1 MTGGPHKF
9 SRSGAA
15 AATKRG
21 ATSLLPHPRPRL
33 STAPPPRGSRNPSS
47 TAPHASPA
55 AAEEE
60 RFRLVHGNP
69 DTFAAFIRL
78 APDLVNEIRRV
89 EESGGKARIRF
100 DVNRNNPAVNVIDA
114 GGKEFRFTW
123 SQETGDLCDI
133 YEERE
138 SGEGGNGLLVGSG
151 CPWRKLNV
159 QRILDESTKNH
170 VKMRSEEAER
180 KQKSRKAIVL
190 DSSNPSMKNQA
201 KALAAVEVNQWRSF
215 KQNKEPPVK
224 KQKVEPPGV
233 GGLSKANQKSGFS
246 GTTPVKGRLSTSPA
260 ASPPNRS
267 VFGAP
272 VSAYSKSNLN
282 KGQAI
287 EADAV
292 TVSVTK
298 AAIVSDRNGPSRNF
312 GPTEETA
319 VPKGNQDAK
328 PADLQEMLIKV
339 LKENPTG
346 MGLKDLEKA
355 VGRTFPNST
364 RKIPAILQKIAALQA
379 PGKYLLKSG
388 IELETI
394 KRIPAR
400 SERSP
405 EDNQHKLPVSEQ
417 NDVAALARV
426 DLNIAEKS
434 PQYLEEQAPLGSSIN
449 ENEEHANFMEGS
461 EVPRHTSDLFGDT
474 MGSTNAEGRA
484 GSSSDSGSDNDS
496 DSDSSG
502 SGSDSGSQSKS
513 RSGSPAGSGSGS
525 SSDSGSESSANS
537 KEGSDVDVDIMTS
550 DDEKEIKQDEVATKQ
565 ESHGSPAIDI
575 DDHGSED
582 VEIEDLPAHD
592 QAADLDMRLTTAAE
606 SGAMSVHDLH
616 YTSPIEGRIQGH
628 LKPPDF
634 SGRETMVVDDFRHG
648 KEGSQKSRGKSKRN
662 ADGEHF
668 KEMPGPA
675 KKSKVGVSGRLN
687 EDHPQG
693 HSFDADMEKGVKN
706 GYRGRSTLE
715 PVQSGGRVSP
725 WLNDPDIAERNGRSA
740 GTWGQGFNNRDLI
753 AHTDESLSNKRSRPS
768 GGLQDSQGMSS
779 EKISKKYNQS
789 GNRQYMHHSSQSGKK
804 GDNGK
809 RRHMKDD
816 FYDSLV
822 DSSPKTSFKVE
833 AEKSFLVNGKGPM
846 LHRALSELEL
856 GELREPLQE
865 EAGRDMQPF
874 EEKESLKQMETNRRT
889 SDSWNADLTN
899 VRPAIK
905 PASDPVKP
913 SSPDKRSG
921 ASRNS
926 GDSSRKRSTDPYV
939 EGPLRPSRK
948 AVPSHP
954 SNSTVEAR
962 LLSDKVTERLEE
974 SETQHGDMEGYGQTH
989 NKLHDGAK
997 FREPKLG
1004 HASNYANGTK
1014 SQDSNNWADAS
1025 HRKIGDSLNGDFKR
1039 SGSSSDENASYSKYD
1054 RNEPELKGPVKD
1066 LSQYKEYVEE
1076 FQEKY
1081 ESYGSLNKI
1090 LEAHMYGLCVNT
1102 FRNIYDMLFQDVL
1115 AFRFCILSESRSE
1128 FEKLR
1133 SDLQTAKGRDM
1144 ERYHKIVSHLRER
1157 YHQSGPKHK
1166 RMKKIFV
1173 VLHEELQHLK
1183 QRIKEFAATYAK
1195 K

>member
-9 SRSGAA
+9 SRSGAGA
-15 AATKRG
+15 GATTKRG
-21 ATSLLPHPRPRL
+21 AISLLPHPRPRL

-47 TAPHASPA
+47 TAPHASPAAAASA

-100 DVNRNNPAVNVIDA
+100 DVNRNNPAVNVIDV

-138 SGEGGNGLLVGSG
+138 SGAGGNGLLVGSG

-224 KQKVEPPGV
+224 KQKVEPPRV
-233 GGLSKANQKSGFS
+233 GGLSKTNQKSGFS
-246 GTTPVKGRLSTSPA
+246 GMTPVKGRLSSSPA
-260 ASPPNRS
+260 PSPPNQS

-272 VSAYSKSNLN
+272 VSASSKSNLN

-298 AAIVSDRNGPSRNF
+298 AENATVSERNGPSRNF
-312 GPTEETA
+312 SPTEETA
-319 VPKGNQDAK
+319 GPKGNQDAK

-346 MGLKDLEKA
+346 MGLKGLEKA
-355 VGRTFPNST
+355 VGRTFPKST
-364 RKIPAILQKIAALQA
+364 RQIPAILQKIATLQA

-400 SERSP
+400 SGRSP
-405 EDNQHKLPVSEQ
+405 EDNQHKLSVSEQ
-417 NDVAALARV
+417 NDRATLARV

-434 PQYLEEQAPLGSSIN
+434 AQYLEEQAPLGSSIN

-461 EVPRHTSDLFGDT
+461 DVPRHTSDLFGDT
-474 MGSTNAEGRA
+474 MGSANAEGRA
-484 GSSSDSGSDNDS
+484 GSSSDSGSDSDS

-525 SSDSGSESSANS
+525 SSDSDSESSANS

-565 ESHGSPAIDI
+565 ESHGSPAVDI

-592 QAADLDMRLTTAAE
+592 QAAHLDMRLTTAAE
-606 SGAMSVHDLH
+606 SGAMLVHDLH
-616 YTSPIEGRIQGH
+616 YTSPIEGRNQGH

-634 SGRETMVVDDFRHG
+634 SGRETMFVDDFRRG
-648 KEGSQKSRGKSKRN
+648 KDGSQKSRGKSKRN
-662 ADGEHF
+662 ADGEHL
-668 KEMPGPA
+668 KGMPGPA
-675 KKSKVGVSGRLN
+675 KKSKVGVSGRLY
-687 EDHPQG
+687 EDHPQV
-693 HSFDADMEKGVKN
+693 HSFNADMEKGVKN
-706 GYRGRSTLE
+706 GYRGRSILE
-715 PVQSGGRVSP
+715 PEHSGGRVSP
-725 WLNDPDIAERNGRSA
+725 WLNDPDIAERNGRNA
-740 GTWGQGFNNRDLI
+740 GFWGQGFNNRDLI

-768 GGLQDSQGMSS
+768 GGLQDSRGMSS
-779 EKISKKYNQS
+779 EKISKKYNES
-789 GNRQYMHHSSQSGKK
+789 GNRQHMHHSSQSGKK

-865 EAGRDMQPF
+865 EPGRDMQPF
-874 EEKESLKQMETNRRT
+874 EGKESLKQMETNRGT
-889 SDSWNADLTN
+889 SDSWNADLAN
-899 VRPAIK
+899 VRPVIK
-905 PASDPVKP
+905 PASDAVKP

-926 GDSSRKRSTDPYV
+926 GGSSRKRSADPYV
-939 EGPLRPSRK
+939 EGSLRPSRK

-962 LLSDKVTERLEE
+962 LLSDIVTERREE
-974 SETQHGDMEGYGQTH
+974 SETRHADMEGYGQTH
-989 NKLHDGAK
+989 KKLHDGGK
-997 FREPKLG
+997 FQEPKLG

-1025 HRKIGDSLNGDFKR
+1025 DRKIGDTLNGGFKR
-1039 SGSSSDENASYSKYD
+1039 SGSSSDDNTSYSKYD
-1054 RNEPELKGPVKD
+1054 RNEPELKGPIKD
-1066 LSQYKEYVEE
+1066 FSQYEEYMEE
-1076 FQEKY
+1076 FVEKH
-1081 ESYGSLNKI
+1081 ESYSSLYKI
-1090 LEAHMYGLCVNT
+1090 LVAH
-1102 FRNIYDMLFQDVL
+1102 
-1115 AFRFCILSESRSE
+1115 RSE
-1128 FEKLR
+1128 FEKLA

-1144 ERYHKIVSHLRER
+1144 ERYHKIVSHLKER
-1157 YHQSGPKHK
+1157 YRQSGLKHI
-1166 RMKKIFV
+1166 RMKKIFL
-1173 VLHEELQHLK
+1173 VLHEELGHLK
-1183 QRIKEFAATYAK
+1183 QRIVEFGATYAK